1 MVHVPLTYA
10 GEIAR
15 APSLYRYVNNLQ
27 NSSVHVV
34 FFFLPFTI
42 MTQMPFF
49 CRRNCQ
55 EAALLQEQL
64 VCCCQKKNTRKRYC
78 HLIAGI
84 DNKQLVLV
92 SWFVLLP

>member
-34 FFFLPFTI
+34 FFFAFHKNDTNAL
-42 MTQMPFF
+42 F